1 MTIEE
6 YYDKRSSSYDS
17 TFDML
22 YFKVFDVI
30 TWKCIEPYVP
40 VDPDA
45 LVLDAGGGTGRWAIR
60 MARKGCRVI
69 LMDTSE
75 KMLEIAAEKVK
86 EEGPQHKITTKKGDI
101 TKTGY
106 ADETFDMILCEHALF
121 LFKEPDIVIKELK
134 RILKRKARLI
144 VSVHHRYV
152 QSLVSLP
159 EKPSLDKVD
168 DALNIL
174 LRKRYGSMTE
184 NGKVKIY
191 TWTPDEFRTML
202 ERNGLRVEKI
212 VGKGVTMPLRISK
225 ELFMK
230 KKYPDDLF
238 NKLLQFELALCEKP
252 DALALAGH
260 LQAIT
265 YKA

>member
-1 MTIEE
+1 
-6 YYDKRSSSYDS
+6 
-17 TFDML
+17 ML
-22 YFKVFDVI
+22 YYKIYDAI
-30 TWKCIEPYVP
+30 TWKYIEPYVP
-40 VDPDA
+40 IDPDA

-60 MARKGCRVI
+60 MARKGCKVI
-69 LMDTSE
+69 LVDISE
-75 KMLEIAAEKVK
+75 GMLKIAAEKVK
-86 EEGPQHKITTKKGDI
+86 KEGLQHKITIKEGDI

-144 VSVHHRYV
+144 VSVHNRYV

-238 NKLLQFELALCEKP
+238 NKLLQFEFTLCEKP